1 LNRSKSAAPEP
12 GIADRMR
19 MHLLVLPFLVALSLV
34 FYARALDNGFWHAE
48 DFKMLETAQRLL
60 ADPSQLLRLDA
71 IQRHHPVPLALFL
84 LEYRLFGLEPLSY
97 YLVNLLLHGINAWLV
112 YWLVTA
118 LLTDRRIAILSGIL
132 FAFGVGSYGKAV
144 MFVAGSENLLITLL
158 YLLLLNLYIRNDLYG
173 RGKLLSGRYLMV
185 LLLFLLVSFAKP
197 TAFSLVGGLLAYKV
211 FFRGERGSTRRIFE
225 PHLLILIGVALVFW
239 LIRSLSGVSEFDWS
253 IAGENPWDFS
263 VNFVKNMMNYI
274 IHMFFPIHVSR
285 LVTMGNPVV
294 QFVYS
299 IAPLIRF
306 VIGLSIVSYSIF
318 GFFFGNRTLRFFL
331 AWTFISVL
339 PYCVVR
345 FPEDWL
351 NIRYLYQVS
360 IGFVFIMASGTVLSM
375 DLLHRRRWRR
385 LLPYS
390 VPLAFVVLS
399 YYVTDRLDR
408 KYESE
413 ANRPVPRLR
422 LDSLRDAARERAESR
437 FETRVETAAGQGNA
451 G

>member
-1 LNRSKSAAPEP
+1 VKPTAATTP
-12 GIADRMR
+12 GSTDRLR
-19 MHLLVLPFLVALSLV
+19 THLLVLPVLVVLSVL

-48 DFKMLETAQRLL
+48 DFRMLATVQRLV

-71 IQRHHPVPLALFL
+71 IQRHHPVPLALFFV
-84 LEYRLFGLEPLSY
+84 EYKFFGLEPLGY
-97 YLVNLLLHGINAWLV
+97 YLVNLLLHGLNAWLV

-118 LLTDRRIAILSGIL
+118 LLADRRIAILSGVL
-132 FAFGVGSYGKAV
+132 FALGVGSYGKAV

-211 FFRGERGSTRRIFE
+211 FFRGERGSARRIFE
-225 PHLLILIGVALVFW
+225 PHLLILIVGAVLFW
-239 LIRSLSGVSEFDWS
+239 LARVLGGVSEFGWS
-253 IAGENPWDFS
+253 MAGSNPWSFS
-263 VNFVKNMMNYI
+263 VNFVKNMINYI
-274 IHMFFPIHVSR
+274 IHMFFPMHVSR
-285 LVTMGNPVV
+285 LVETGNPVV

-306 VIGLSIVSYSIF
+306 LIGLSIVSYSVF
-318 GFFFGNRTLRFFL
+318 GFIFGNRTLRFFL

-345 FPEDWL
+345 FPVDWL

-360 IGFVFIMASGTVLSM
+360 IGFVFIMASGTILSM
-375 DLLHRRRWRR
+375 DLLYRRRWRR
-385 LLPYS
+385 LLPLV
-390 VPLAFVVLS
+390 VPFAFVLLS
-399 YYVTDRLDR
+399 SYVTDRLDL

-413 ANRPVPRLR
+413 AQQPEPEL
-422 LDSLRDAARERAESR
+422 LLQSL
-437 FETRVETAAGQGNA
+437 QGSTED
-451 G
+451 